1 VDSLSRTHGTRTWD
15 TYLQM
20 QMMIIS
26 RDLYQLTSPP
36 TINIMDEN
44 PVADRAVG
52 FLVQCIYMHVT
63 ERSTVSGAEYPLSCP
78 LKLGCMRVHS
88 HDSHAL

>member
-1 VDSLSRTHGTRTWD
+1 MGHLHGRRTRKWD
-15 TYLQM
+15 
-20 QMMIIS
+20 
-26 RDLYQLTSPP
+26 QLTSPP

-63 ERSTVSGAEYPLSCP
+63 ERSTVVQNIL
-78 LKLGCMRVHS
+78 
-88 HDSHAL
+88 